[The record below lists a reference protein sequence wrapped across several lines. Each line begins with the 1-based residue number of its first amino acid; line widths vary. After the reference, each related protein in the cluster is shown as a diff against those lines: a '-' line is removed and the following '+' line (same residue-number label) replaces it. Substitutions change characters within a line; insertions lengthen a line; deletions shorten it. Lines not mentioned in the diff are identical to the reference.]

1 MKLVKPSW
9 EIIEQPSGIEGIYDQ
24 IELAG
29 RTAYR
34 SENKIEYTYLDPRT
48 NIVYQPND
56 IITHMT
62 NGEITEIGCIAST
75 AKYYYEMYSNVLVKR
90 SSTAKSFVDRM
101 INSNHGACLEHGT
114 VYLLINLTLTGLEW
128 IDKFLDNKY
137 SKVVCN
143 QETGKAY
150 ISTNY
155 RVIIENNWTE
165 VLKYLCKPT
174 EFHEKRITV
183 KFTLARSTAMEFL
196 RHRKMSFLMES
207 TRYCAYNRD
216 KFGNELTFIQPSWY
230 NENKLT
236 IKPNIIH
243 DNEGDLIGEY
253 YFHLTGKEYSYFKPW
268 KITPEN
274 NFFASLQFSEVL
286 YLELLKQGWK
296 AEQAREILPNALKC
310 DLIMTGFIE
319 DWQHFFSLRAL
330 GATGKPHPSA
340 SELAIP
346 LREEFIKR
354 GYIK

>member
-9 EIIEQPSGIEGIYDQ
+9 EIIKQSSGIQGMYEH

-34 SENKIEYTYLDPRT
+34 SENKI
-48 NIVYQPND
+48 
-56 IITHMT
+56 
-62 NGEITEIGCIAST
+62 TEGS
-75 AKYYYEMYSNVLVKR
+75 AKP
-90 SSTAKSFVDRM
+90 FVDRM
-101 INSNHGACLEHGT
+101 IKSGHLSVLEHGT
-114 VYLLINLTLTGLEW
+114 VYLYIRYNNPEFSSLIDRYLY
-128 IDKFLDNKY
+128 NKY
-137 SKVVCN
+137 SICKVNV
-143 QETGKAY
+143 QDAY
-150 ISTNY
+150 ITVNL
-155 RVIIENNWTE
+155 RVLQENNWLDD
-165 VLKYLCKPT
+165 LKYLCEPT

-196 RHRKMSFLMES
+196 RHRKFSFLMES
-207 TRYCAYNRD
+207 TRYCNYSAN

-296 AEQAREILPNALKC
+296 AEQAREVLSNALKC

-330 GATGKPHPSA
+330 GTTGKPHPSA

-354 GYIK
+354 DYIK

>member
-56 IITHMT
+56 IITHT
-62 NGEITEIGCIAST
+62 NSGEITEVGCMAST
-75 AKYYYEMYSNVLVKR
+75 AKYYYEIYPNVLVKH
-90 SSTAKSFVDRM
+90 SSTAKPFIDRM
-101 INSNHGACLEHGT
+101 IKSGHLSVLEHGT
-114 VYLLINLTLTGLEW
+114 IYLYIKG
-128 IDKFLDNKY
+128 IDEVDVTKYLFNKY
-137 SKVVCN
+137 SRVVKGSLDN
-143 QETGKAY
+143 FY
-150 ISTNY
+150 ITTNY
-155 RVIIENNWTE
+155 RVLIENNWLDD
-165 VLKYLCKPT
+165 LKYLCEPT

-183 KFTLARSTAMEFL
+183 KFILARSTAMEFL
-196 RHRKMSFLMES
+196 RHRKFSFLMES
-207 TRYCAYNRD
+207 TRYCNYSAN

-330 GATGKPHPSA
+330 GTTGKPHPSA